1 MEYID
6 STENKKVKEW
16 ASLNSKKTRQKL
28 KRFLLESA
36 RGIEEGLVYGRQPE
50 AVLLL
55 EDKELPSGIEGRLE
69 GSRIIR
75 LSEKAFMKLAAT
87 ESTQG
92 IIGVYPFKGE
102 KLGELLDKKLVLFLD
117 GIQDPGNLGT
127 IIRSAAA
134 FDLGGILLGPGCV
147 DLYNEKVLRSTL
159 GGIFAL
165 PIFAIGYEDLGLFM
179 KHGFRIL
186 GAGLGGR
193 PVSSFTP
200 EGKTIVGIGHE
211 NAGLSEEFLKR
222 SDGLLTIPICNQM
235 ESLNAGVAASIIL
248 YEFNRQ

>member
-16 ASLNSKKTRQKL
+16 ASLNGKKTRQKL

-36 RGIEEGLVYGRQPE
+36 RGIEESLIYGQQPE

-55 EDKELPSGIEGRLE
+55 EDKELPPEIGNRLQ

-87 ESTQG
+87 ENTQG

-134 FDLGGILLGPGCV
+134 FNLGGILLGPGCV

-165 PIFAIGYEDLGLFM
+165 PIFSVDYEDLGLFR

-186 GAGLGGR
+186 GAGLGGS
-193 PVSSFTP
+193 PVSGVRL
-200 EGKTIVGIGHE
+200 EGKTIIGIGNE
-211 NAGLSEEFLKR
+211 NAGLSEGFLKH
-222 SDGLLTIPICNQM
+222 SEGLLTIPICNEM